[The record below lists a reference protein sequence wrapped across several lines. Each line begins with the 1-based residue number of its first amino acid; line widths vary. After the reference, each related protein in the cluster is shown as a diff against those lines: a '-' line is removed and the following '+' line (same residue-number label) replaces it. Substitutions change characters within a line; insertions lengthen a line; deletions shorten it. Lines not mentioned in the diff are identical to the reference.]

1 MSASVKAY
9 VALRMVGDAAD
20 APHMVRARD
29 AILAAG
35 GAAHSNVFTRTSLA
49 LFGMVPWRAVPVM
62 PIEIMNAPS
71 WFPFHIYRI
80 SYWARDTL
88 VPLLVLM
95 ALKPRGVNPR
105 GIDIPELFVTPPD
118 RVRIWPKGT
127 NQVGGWGIIFG
138 ALDKVLQAAEPY
150 FPKGKRQSAIDKAV
164 AFVRARLNGEDGLG
178 AIYPAMANTVMM
190 FRVLG
195 VPDDHPDAVL
205 ARAAVDKLL
214 AIKGEEAFCQ
224 PALSPVWDTALSAHA
239 LIEAGGD
246 HAAAADRGLAWL
258 KPLQVLDVKGDWA
271 EQRPDVRPG
280 GWAFQ
285 YRNDYYPDL
294 DDTAVVVMAMD
305 RARAQSGEAGFDE
318 SIARAREW
326 VVGLQSKNGGWAA
339 FDADNT
345 STYLNYIPFADHGA
359 LLDPP
364 TSDVTAR
371 VVSMLA
377 QLGETPADSPAM
389 KRGIDFLLAEQH
401 PEGGWYGRWGFNY
414 VYGTWSVLCALNAA
428 GLAADAAPVRRAVAW
443 LVSIQNAD
451 GGWGEDDKGY
461 DLDYRGYNPA
471 PSHRV
476 ADRLG
481 GDRPDGGRRGRP
493 PRGRARRRLPAR
505 QPDGGRLLARG
516 AVHRH
521 RLPARLLPA
530 LPRLPEV
537 LPAVGAGALP
547 QPQALELAHRHG
559 GHVTDVPRGL
569 PPVLLVAG
577 LVAEARIAAGPGA
590 VAVAGGGDA
599 ARLALLVEAAIR
611 RGARAVLSFGI
622 AGGLEPGL
630 ARHRAGRARRPR
642 RRPAARPPTRHG
654 RSGSRR
660 CSRAPGSPT
669 SPASTPRR
677 PGRPTRRRCAAAP
690 APPRSTWNPT
700 SPPASRRGTACPSRP
715 CAWWPTRP
723 SGACRRRRWWACGRT
738 ARPTSAPCC
747 ARSAAA
753 RARLPALVRTG
764 LDARAAF
771 AALAGE
777 PRRPAVRCSDGGAAA
792 KVDGRPSSAPAP
804 TRPNS
809 ARADGPRPILVAA
822 VRTAASVAAGAARC
836 RRAAGRASEGAE
848 SVRRR

>member
-1 MSASVKAY
+1 MSLAAVAAHQPAAVPASVIDDLDLAIDRAAKALRREQRGDGHFAFDLEADATIPAEYVMLKHFLGETDRVIEEKIGAYLRRTQEAHGGWPLLRGGALNVSASVKAY
-9 VALRMVGDAAD
+9 VALRMIGDPVE

-105 GIDIPELFVTPPD
+105 GIDIPELFVTPPE

-214 AIKGEEAFCQ
+214 AIKDDEAFCQ

-239 LIEAGGD
+239 LIEAGGEN
-246 HAAAADRGLAWL
+246 ARAADRSLAWL

-271 EQRPDVRPG
+271 ERRPDVRPG

-285 YRNDYYPDL
+285 YRNDHYPDL
-294 DDTAVVVMAMD
+294 DDTAVVAMAMD
-305 RARAQSGEAGFDE
+305 RARSRSGDSGFDE

-326 VVGLQSKNGGWAA
+326 VVGLQSRNGGWAA

-345 STYLNYIPFADHGA
+345 ASYLNYIPFADHGA

-364 TSDVTAR
+364 TADVTAR

-377 QLGETPADSPAM
+377 QLGETPATSPAM
-389 KRGIDFLLAEQH
+389 KRGIDYLLAEQH

-428 GLAADAAPVRRAVAW
+428 GVPGEAAPVRRAVAW
-443 LVSIQNAD
+443 LLSIQNPD

-461 DLDYRGYNPA
+461 ELDYRRYSPA
-471 PSHRV
+471 PSTASQTAWATIALMAAGEVDHPAVARGVAYLRATQMDDGFWPEELFTGTGFPRV
-476 ADRLG
+476 FYLRYHGYPKFFPLWA
-481 GDRPDGGRRGRP
+481 
-493 PRGRARRRLPAR
+493 
-505 QPDGGRLLARG
+505 LARYRNLKHSNSRT
-516 AVHRH
+516 VM
-521 RLPARLLPA
+521 
-530 LPRLPEV
+530 
-537 LPAVGAGALP
+537 VGM
-547 QPQALELAHRHG
+547 
-559 GHVTDVPRGL
+559 
-569 PPVLLVAG
+569 
-577 LVAEARIAAGPGA
+577 
-590 VAVAGGGDA
+590 
-599 ARLALLVEAAIR
+599 
-611 RGARAVLSFGI
+611 
-622 AGGLEPGL
+622 
-630 ARHRAGRARRPR
+630 
-642 RRPAARPPTRHG
+642 
-654 RSGSRR
+654 
-660 CSRAPGSPT
+660 
-669 SPASTPRR
+669 
-677 PGRPTRRRCAAAP
+677 
-690 APPRSTWNPT
+690 
-700 SPPASRRGTACPSRP
+700 
-715 CAWWPTRP
+715 
-723 SGACRRRRWWACGRT
+723 
-738 ARPTSAPCC
+738 
-747 ARSAAA
+747 
-753 RARLPALVRTG
+753 
-764 LDARAAF
+764 
-771 AALAGE
+771 
-777 PRRPAVRCSDGGAAA
+777 
-792 KVDGRPSSAPAP
+792 
-804 TRPNS
+804 
-809 ARADGPRPILVAA
+809 
-822 VRTAASVAAGAARC
+822 
-836 RRAAGRASEGAE
+836 
-848 SVRRR
+848 